1 LITSG
6 RFKMLDV
13 VEDEIERYEG
23 KEDFLK
29 NWVKKWKAKM
39 VVPLDEET
47 INASIP
53 IVNAEHSTGFFNAT
67 KQAEGIEEADP
78 YLIAYCKVND
88 CSLITNE
95 SKLRPN
101 RIPAVATKNGVHC
114 IDINEFLEE
123 RELKMERKKKL

>member
-6 RFKMLDV
+6 RFKTLDV
-13 VEDEIERYEG
+13 VEDEIQRYEG

-53 IVNAEHSTGFFNAT
+53 IVNQEHSQVFSMPQNRLKA
-67 KQAEGIEEADP
+67 
-78 YLIAYCKVND
+78 
-88 CSLITNE
+88 
-95 SKLRPN
+95 LRRP
-101 RIPAVATKNGVHC
+101 IPILLVTA
-114 IDINEFLEE
+114 
-123 RELKMERKKKL
+123 R